1 MRALIIIVSI
11 IVLSAVAGSIIIGV
25 MTFDEQVTEK
35 PYETGLLWDQ
45 IQKEKEASG
54 LSVSI
59 MNKGFTAGDNELVF
73 SVAGREGRRLSGVV
87 SSVLVSRPSTSAY
100 DRVYP
105 VADPR
110 DGLYRVKVHLPLYGY
125 WVLKTEVSH
134 NGGSLTF
141 EEKIFAE
148 KGQSSSEKDRTVCEI
163 DKGPCSKKYGEQEV
177 ILDIDPRP
185 VRAMKELV
193 FTVSLKQGNYENL
206 LMALDMPG
214 MHMGRNEVV
223 LKKTDARYTGKGVIP
238 RCASGMKQ
246 WRANINIPETGKV
259 DFLFNVSY

>member
-11 IVLSAVAGSIIIGV
+11 IVLSAVAGSIIVGV
-25 MTFDEQVTEK
+25 MTFDEKVTEK

-54 LSVSI
+54 LSVST

-73 SVAGREGRRLSGVV
+73 SVAGREGSPLSGVV

-110 DGLYRVKVHLPLYGY
+110 DGLYRVKVYLPLYGY
-125 WVLKTEVSH
+125 WVLKTKVSH

-148 KGQSSSEKDRTVCEI
+148 KGQSSSEKDRPVCEI

-177 ILDIDPRP
+177 ILDINPRP

-214 MHMGRNEVV
+214 MHMGRNEVA
-223 LKKTDARYTGKGVIP
+223 LKKAAAGYTGKGVIP
-238 RCASGMKQ
+238 RCASGITQ
-246 WRANINIPETGKV
+246 WRATINIPETGKV